1 MGGDAKHQ
9 RGTIVMTTPQYQP
22 GPASLFAVAAREAD
36 GKMIYHPYNE
46 TKGVN
51 KMTHNL
57 QGDGA
62 IGSTPAHPD
71 SEKLNRHRKA
81 FQCLDCGKITWF
93 IHISRD
99 QDNYRNLWRC
109 ETCNRVIAR

>member
-1 MGGDAKHQ
+1 
-9 RGTIVMTTPQYQP
+9 MTTPQYQP
-22 GPASLFAVAAREAD
+22 GPASLFSIAARSD
-36 GKMIYHPYNE
+36 DYTIKNE
-46 TKGVN
+46 TKGAN

-81 FQCLDCGKITWF
+81 FQCLECGKVTWF

-99 QDNYRNLWRC
+99 QDNFRNLWRC
-109 ETCNRVIAR
+109 ETCGRVIAR